1 MRVQLS
7 RLCICLAGA
16 LVACLLH
23 TESARAQTAAT
34 IVGDITDS
42 VGAVAPNITVTVIHE
57 GTKIERKVQT
67 NEAGQYRVT
76 PLNPGT
82 YTIQVEGAGFK
93 REVRTGV
100 VLEVAAVLE
109 VDFALQ
115 IGEVTE
121 TVSITGITPT
131 LQTESASV
139 GSVVDSRELQ
149 HLPVN
154 QRNYTRLILL
164 MPGTSSVSRSQQ
176 QGRDQSGTSLF
187 SVNGGRPQDNNYT
200 LDGVDSNMQMMNS
213 PGISPPMDAIQ
224 EFKVATNT
232 GSEFGRSM
240 GANISMVMKSG
251 TRDLHGTVYEYL
263 RNDKFDANEFFAN
276 RNGLGKTPFRLNQY
290 GVTLG
295 GPVLLPKINLRDKM
309 FWFFSWEGFRR
320 RRGNTLVESV
330 PTEDFRNGNFSSL
343 LTRSEPV
350 YLKDPLLTGRC
361 DSGDQTACF
370 ENNIIPQERINQ
382 SIQKA
387 MAAVVPLPN
396 RPGEIDNLVSNRSQ
410 ANDRDLFNV
419 RWDYSLNSNN
429 TFNFRYSRQNADLRE
444 PQSNPTFTRL
454 SQFDVTNFG
463 GGWVHVFSPTTTLDV
478 GFGFNHPDGGA
489 GVLDKPIT
497 RAEFLDLTGINMY
510 QRDVFGDPLVNL
522 TFGDYETGGGTAEVI
537 GDRIYQSRANLTMVR
552 GKHSWKVGGQYHYR
566 KFYTNTGNPMDGN
579 ADFTG
584 IITSSPRV
592 LRPDGSVENEGSPGF
607 SMADAL
613 LGYPS
618 EIRRGQGNT
627 LTDGIGHFILGY
639 VHDDWRVSKNLT
651 VNLGLMY
658 QFASRPY
665 DSTGRLGNLWVHPDE
680 SGRIIGELMWATT
693 NPEIDPVTGNRNEP
707 ARTFGFGRSLIQN
720 DYNDFAPR
728 IGIAYK
734 LGSKTVI
741 RSGFGIFYNSTF
753 VQELQDL
760 RKFWPF
766 TIQQVFSPNRGTL
779 DLSIT
784 DAGPS
789 FSNTAEIGGWPQNPE
804 NRSPYS
810 MQWNFFIQRELM
822 NDLSLDI
829 GYVGSGSRKQIGY
842 SPFNNAL
849 TPGPGA
855 INPRRLLP
863 QFGDLDGGSNQYN
876 GSYNSLQVSLLKRFS
891 SGFLINTNYTWQ
903 KSLDGQSSLAEVKV
917 QNPFDRRQD
926 YSRSSWDINHVF
938 NFSYVFELPFGK
950 GRKFGANWP
959 KAANLLFGG
968 WSLQGITRLESGPPI
983 NITTGQDIANTGRS
997 SQRPNLV
1004 GDPNAGPKTP
1014 DEWFNTKAF
1023 ALPAPYTFGSAGAFI
1038 TNADGITVIDMALE
1052 KKFQIRENH
1061 ALEFKTEFFNVP
1073 NTVNFGDPSD
1083 EAREL
1088 TNANFGRITTQRTN
1102 PRQIQFSL
1110 RYRF

>member
-1 MRVQLS
+1 MRVRPTHPWFCLS
-7 RLCICLAGA
+7 SVLIVCLFQANN
-16 LVACLLH
+16 V
-23 TESARAQTAAT
+23 SAQTTAT

-42 VGAVAPNITVTVIHE
+42 GGAAAPNVTITVINE

-67 NEAGQYRVT
+67 NESGQYRIT

-82 YTIQVEGAGFK
+82 YTIQVEAVGFK
-93 REVRTGV
+93 REVRSGV
-100 VLEVAAVLE
+100 VLEVGTVLE
-109 VDFALQ
+109 VDFNLQ
-115 IGEVTE
+115 IGQVTE
-121 TVSITGITPT
+121 TISITGVTPS
-131 LQTESASV
+131 LQTEDASV
-139 GSVVDSRELQ
+139 GNVVNSQELKQ
-149 HLPVN
+149 LPVN

-164 MPGTSSVSRSQQ
+164 MPGTSSVTRSQS
-176 QGRDQSGTSLF
+176 QGTAQSGTALF

-276 RNGLGKTPFRLNQY
+276 RSGLGKTPFRLNQY

-295 GPVLLPKINLRDKM
+295 GPVMLPKANLRDKM

-320 RRGNTLVESV
+320 RRGNTLVASV
-330 PTEDFRNGNFSSL
+330 PPAAFRNGDFSSL
-343 LTRSEPV
+343 LTQTTPV
-350 YLKDPLLTGRC
+350 FIKDPLKTGTCNASDR
-361 DSGDQTACF
+361 TACF
-370 ENNIIPQERINQ
+370 TNNIIPTARINPA
-382 SIQKA
+382 IPKA
-387 MAAVVPLPN
+387 LEAVVPLPN
-396 RPGEIDNLVSNRSQ
+396 RTGVTQNLVSNRSQ
-410 ANDRDLFNV
+410 ANDRDLYNV
-419 RWDYSLNSNN
+419 RWDYNLNPSNS
-429 TFNFRYSRQNADLRE
+429 FNFRYSRQNADLRN
-444 PQSNPTFTRL
+444 PQANPAFTTV
-454 SQFDVTNFG
+454 SQFDVTNYG
-463 GGWVHVFSPTTTLDV
+463 ANWVHVFSPTTTLEV
-478 GFGFNHPDGGA
+478 GYGFNHPDGG
-489 GVLDKPIT
+489 GGITDKPIT
-497 RAEFLDLTGINMY
+497 RADFLSRTGLKMF
-510 QRDVFGDPLVNL
+510 QTEVFGDPLVNIG
-522 TFGDYETGGGTAEVI
+522 FGAYATGGGGAELI
-537 GDRIYQSRANLTMVR
+537 GDRIWQGRGNLTMVR
-552 GKHSWKVGGQYHYR
+552 GKHSLRMGGQYHYR

-579 ADFTG
+579 AAFDGGITG
-584 IITSSPRV
+584 FP
-592 LRPDGSVENEGSPGF
+592 
-607 SMADAL
+607 MADAL

-627 LTDGIGHFILGY
+627 LTDGIGHFLLGY
-639 VHDDWRVSKNLT
+639 VSNDWRVSQNLT
-651 VNLGLMY
+651 VNAGLMY
-658 QFASRPY
+658 QLATRPY
-665 DSTGRLGNLWVHPDE
+665 DSTDRLGNLWVHPDAN
-680 SGRIIGELMWATT
+680 GKIIGELMWATT
-693 NPEIDPVTGNRNEP
+693 NPEIDPVTGRRNEP

-720 DYNDFAPR
+720 DYNDVAPR
-728 IGIAYK
+728 LGLAYK

-741 RSGFGIFYNSTF
+741 RAGFGMFYNSTF

-766 TIQQVFSPNRGTL
+766 TIQQVFSPNRGVL

-789 FSNTAEIGGWPQNPE
+789 FSNTAAIGGWPQNPE

-810 MQWNFFIQRELM
+810 MQWNLFVQRELM
-822 NDLSLDI
+822 DDLTMEI

-842 SPFNNAL
+842 SPFNNAI

-855 INPRRLLP
+855 IDPRRLLP
-863 QFGDLDGGSNQYN
+863 NFSDLDGGSNQYN
-876 GSYNSLQVSLLKRFS
+876 GSYNSLQASLIKRFS
-891 SGFLINTNYTWQ
+891 SGSMFNMNYTWQ

-938 NFSYVFELPFGK
+938 NFSYVYELPFGK
-950 GRKFGANWP
+950 SRKFGASWNN
-959 KAANLLFGG
+959 AANLLLGG
-968 WSLQGITRLESGPPI
+968 WALQGITRLESGPPF
-983 NITTGQDIANTGRS
+983 NVTSGRDIANTGRS

-1023 ALPAPYTFGSAGAFI
+1023 ALPAQYTFGTAGAFI
-1038 TNADGITVIDMALE
+1038 TNADGIISIDMGLAKE
-1052 KKFQIRENH
+1052 FRITENH

-1073 NTVNFGDPSD
+1073 NTVNFGDPVG
-1083 EAREL
+1083 AMN
-1088 TNANFGRITTQRTN
+1088 NANFGRITTQRTP
-1102 PRQIQFSL
+1102 PRQIQFNL

>member
-1 MRVQLS
+1 MRVQL
-7 RLCICLAGA
+7 RQICICL
-16 LVACLLH
+16 LVALAACLFQS
-23 TESARAQTAAT
+23 ESARAQTAAT
-34 IVGDITDS
+34 IVGDVTDS
-42 VGAVAPNITVTVIHE
+42 TGAIAPNVAVTIINE

-82 YTIQVEGAGFK
+82 YTIQVEATGFK

-100 VLEVAAVLE
+100 VLEVAAVLK
-109 VDFALQ
+109 VDFSMQ
-115 IGEVTE
+115 VGEVTE
-121 TVSITGITPT
+121 TVGITGVTPV
-131 LQTESASV
+131 LQAEDASV

-164 MPGTSSVSRSQQ
+164 MPGTSSVTRSQQ
-176 QGRDQSGTSLF
+176 QGTAQSGTSLF

-240 GANISMVMKSG
+240 GANVSMVMKSG

-263 RNDKFDANEFFAN
+263 RNDVFDANEFFAN
-276 RNGLGKTPFRLNQY
+276 RSGLGKTPFRLNQY
-290 GVTLG
+290 GATLG
-295 GPVLLPKINLRDKM
+295 GPVLLPKLNLRDKM

-320 RRGNTLVESV
+320 RRGTAMLTSV
-330 PTEDFRNGNFSSL
+330 PTQDFRNGNFSAL
-343 LTRSEPV
+343 LNQSNPI
-350 YLKDPLLTGRC
+350 YIKDPLLSGRC

-370 ENNIIPQERINQ
+370 PNNVIPQQRINQ
-382 SIQKA
+382 AIPKA
-387 MAAVVPLPN
+387 LAAVVPLPN
-396 RPGEIDNLVSNRSQ
+396 RPGLIQNLASNQSQ
-410 ANDRDLFNV
+410 ANDRDLINV
-419 RWDYSLNSNN
+419 RWDYSLNSSN
-429 TFNFRYSRQNADLRE
+429 TFNFRYSHQNADLRD
-444 PQSNPTFTRL
+444 PQSNPTFTRV
-454 SQFDVTNFG
+454 SQFDVTNYG
-463 GGWVHVFSPTTTLDV
+463 ANWVHVFSPTTTLEV
-478 GFGFNHPDGGA
+478 GYGFNHPDGG
-489 GVLDKPIT
+489 GGLLDKPIG
-497 RAEFLDLTGINMY
+497 RAEYLGLTGIKMY
-510 QRDVFGDPLVNL
+510 QTEVFGDPLVNIG
-522 TFGDYETGGGTAEVI
+522 FGSYSTGGGGAEVI

-552 GKHSWKVGGQYHYR
+552 GSHSFKLGGQYHYR
-566 KFYTNTGNPMDGN
+566 NFYTNTGNPMDGN
-579 ADFTG
+579 ADFSG
-584 IITSSPRV
+584 RITSSPEVRDSNNNV
-592 LRPDGSVENEGSPGF
+592 VNPGSPGF
-607 SMADAL
+607 PMADAL
-613 LGYPS
+613 LGYPT

-639 VHDDWRVSKNLT
+639 INDDWRVTKKLT
-651 VNLGLMY
+651 VNFGLMY
-658 QFASRPY
+658 QIATRPY
-665 DSTGRLGNLWVHPDE
+665 DSSNRLGNLWVHPDS
-680 SGRIIGELMWATT
+680 SGKIIGELMWATT
-693 NPEIDPVTGNRNEP
+693 NPEMDPVSGKRNEP
-707 ARTFGFGRSLIQN
+707 ARTFGFGNSLIQN
-720 DYNDFAPR
+720 DYNDLAPR
-728 IGIAYK
+728 IGLAYK
-734 LGSKTVI
+734 LDSKTVI
-741 RSGFGIFYNSTF
+741 RSGFGLFYNSTF
-753 VQELQDL
+753 VQELQDM

-822 NDLSLDI
+822 NDISVDI

-849 TPGPGA
+849 KPGEGS

-863 QFGDLDGGSNQYN
+863 NFGDLDGGSNQYN
-876 GSYNSLQVSLLKRFS
+876 ASYNSLQVSLQKRFS
-891 SGFLINTNYTWQ
+891 GGFLINTNYTWQ

-938 NFSYVFELPFGK
+938 NFSYVYELPFGK
-950 GRKFGANWP
+950 GRKFGANWA
-959 KAANLLFGG
+959 KAANFLIGG
-968 WSLQGITRLESGPPI
+968 WTLQGITRLESGPPI
-983 NITTGQDIANTGRS
+983 NVTSGQDIANTGRS

-1023 ALPAPYTFGSAGAFI
+1023 VLPPQYTFGTAGAFI
-1038 TNADGITVIDMALE
+1038 TNADGIVGIDMALE
-1052 KKFQIRENH
+1052 KKFPIREGH
-1061 ALEFKTEFFNVP
+1061 ALEFKTEFFNIP
-1073 NTVNFGDPSD
+1073 NTVNFGDPQG
-1083 EAREL
+1083 AMN
-1088 TNANFGRITTQRTN
+1088 NANFGKITSQRTN

>member
-1 MRVQLS
+1 MGFQLN
-7 RLCICLAGA
+7 RLGVYLVIA
-16 LVACLLH
+16 LIACLFH
-23 TESARAQTAAT
+23 TNNASAQTAAT

-42 VGAVAPNITVTVIHE
+42 SGAVAPNVTVTVINE
-57 GTKIERKVQT
+57 ATKIERKVQT

-82 YTIQVEGAGFK
+82 YTIQVEAAGFK
-93 REVRTGV
+93 RGERSGV
-100 VLEVAAVLE
+100 VLEVGSVLE
-109 VDFALQ
+109 VDFSLQ
-115 IGEVTE
+115 VGQVTE
-121 TVSITGITPT
+121 TIGITGVTPT
-131 LQTESASV
+131 LQTEEASV
-139 GSVVDSRELQ
+139 GNVVNSQELQ

-176 QGRDQSGTSLF
+176 QGVAQSGTALF

-240 GANISMVMKSG
+240 GANVSMVMKSG

-276 RNGLGKTPFRLNQY
+276 RSGLGKTPFRLNQY

-295 GPVLLPKINLRDKM
+295 GPVLLPKADLRDKM

-320 RRGNTLVESV
+320 RRGGTQLASV
-330 PTEDFRNGNFSSL
+330 PTTAFRNGDFSAL
-343 LTRSEPV
+343 LTQSTPV
-350 YLKDPLLTGRC
+350 FIKDPLKTGSC
-361 DSGDQTACF
+361 NASDKTACF
-370 ENNIIPQERINQ
+370 PNNVIPQARINQ
-382 SIQKA
+382 AIPKA
-387 MAAVVPLPN
+387 LEAVVPLPN
-396 RPGEIDNLVSNRSQ
+396 RSGLIQNLVANRSQ
-410 ANDRDLFNV
+410 ANDRDLYNV
-419 RWDYSLNSNN
+419 RWDYSLNSSNS
-429 TFNFRYSRQNADLRE
+429 FNFRYSHQNADLRD
-444 PQSNPTFTRL
+444 PQSNPAFTRI
-454 SQFDVTNFG
+454 SQFDVTNYG
-463 GGWVHVFSPTTTLDV
+463 ANWIHVFSPTTTLDV
-478 GFGFNHPDGGA
+478 GFGFNRPDGG
-489 GVLDKPIT
+489 GGILDKPIT
-497 RAEFLDLTGINMY
+497 RAEFINRTGIKMY
-510 QRDVFGDPLVNL
+510 QGEVFGDPLISIG
-522 TFGDYETGGGTAEVI
+522 FGAYSTGGGGAEVM
-537 GDRIYQSRANLTMVR
+537 GDRIWQGRGNLTMVR
-552 GKHSWKVGGQYHYR
+552 GKHSLKTGGQYHYR

-579 ADFTG
+579 ATFDGGITG
-584 IITSSPRV
+584 FP
-592 LRPDGSVENEGSPGF
+592 
-607 SMADAL
+607 MADAL

-627 LTDGIGHFILGY
+627 LTDGIGHFLLGY
-639 VHDDWRVSKNLT
+639 VHDDWRVSQNLT
-651 VNLGLMY
+651 VNVGLMY
-658 QFASRPY
+658 QLATRPY
-665 DSTGRLGNLWVHPDE
+665 DSTDRLGNLWVHKDA
-680 SGRIIGELMWATT
+680 SGKVVGELMWAST
-693 NPEIDPVTGNRNEP
+693 NPEIDPVTGRRNEP

-720 DYNDFAPR
+720 DYNDVAPR
-728 IGIAYK
+728 IGLAYK

-741 RSGFGIFYNSTF
+741 RSGFGMFYNSTF

-789 FSNTAEIGGWPQNPE
+789 FSSTAAIGGWPQNPE
-804 NRSPYS
+804 NRSPYA
-810 MQWNFFIQRELM
+810 MQWNLFIQHELM

-842 SPFNNAL
+842 SPFNNAV

-855 INPRRLLP
+855 IDPRRLLP
-863 QFGDLDGGSNQYN
+863 QFSDLDGGSNQYN
-876 GSYNSLQVSLLKRFS
+876 GSYNSLQVSLIKRFS
-891 SGFLINTNYTWQ
+891 HGLLINTNYTWQ
-903 KSLDGQSSLAEVKV
+903 KSLDGQSSLAEAKV

-926 YSRSSWDINHVF
+926 YSRSSWDTNHVF
-938 NFSYVFELPFGK
+938 NFSYVYELPFGK
-950 GRKFGANWP
+950 GRTFGSNWA
-959 KAANLLFGG
+959 KATDMLFGG

-983 NITTGQDIANTGRS
+983 NVTSGRDIANTGRS

-1004 GDPNAGPKTP
+1004 GNPNAGPKTP

-1023 ALPAPYTFGSAGAFI
+1023 AFPAQYTFGTAGQYI
-1038 TNADGITVIDMALE
+1038 TNADGIIVIDMALE
-1052 KKFQIRENH
+1052 KQFPIRENH

-1073 NTVNFGDPSD
+1073 NTVNFGDPTG
-1083 EAREL
+1083 AMN
-1088 TNANFGRITTQRTN
+1088 NANFGKITSQRTN

>member
-1 MRVQLS
+1 MRFHPNRLGVYLS
-7 RLCICLAGA
+7 IA
-16 LVACLLH
+16 LIACLFH
-23 TESARAQTAAT
+23 VENTGAQTAAT

-42 VGAVAPNITVTVIHE
+42 SGAVAPNVTVTVIHE
-57 GTKIERKVQT
+57 GTKIERKVLT

-82 YTIQVEGAGFK
+82 YTIAVEAVGFK
-93 REVRTGV
+93 REVRSGV
-100 VLEVAAVLE
+100 VLEVGAVLE
-109 VDFALQ
+109 VDFSLQ
-115 IGEVTE
+115 VGQVTE
-121 TVSITGITPT
+121 TIGITGVTPA
-131 LQTESASV
+131 LQTEDATV
-139 GSVVDSRELQ
+139 GNVVNSQELK

-176 QGRDQSGTSLF
+176 QGVAQSGTSLF

-240 GANISMVMKSG
+240 GANISMAIKSG

-276 RNGLGKTPFRLNQY
+276 RNRLGKTPFRLNQY

-295 GPVLLPKINLRDKM
+295 GPVVMPKVDLRDKM

-320 RRGNTLVESV
+320 RRGGAQVASA
-330 PTEDFRNGNFSSL
+330 PTEAFRRGDFSALLSQSS
-343 LTRSEPV
+343 PV
-350 YLKDPLLTGRC
+350 YIKDPLKTGAC
-361 DSGDQTACF
+361 AANDQTACF
-370 ENNIIPQERINQ
+370 PNNIIPQDRIN
-382 SIQKA
+382 KA
-387 MAAVVPLPN
+387 IPTALELMVPLPN
-396 RPGEIDNLVSNRSQ
+396 RPGLTQNLVGNRSQ

-419 RWDYSLNSNN
+419 RWDYALNSSDS
-429 TFNFRYSRQNADLRE
+429 FSFRYSKQNADLR
-444 PQSNPTFTRL
+444 NPDGNPLITQV
-454 SQFDVTNFG
+454 SQFDVTNYG
-463 GGWVHVFSPTTTLDV
+463 ATWVHVFSPQTTLEI
-478 GFGFNHPDGGA
+478 GYGFNHPDGGGGLA
-489 GVLDKPIT
+489 EKPVTRTDYLD
-497 RAEFLDLTGINMY
+497 RTGIRMY
-510 QRDVFGDPLVNL
+510 QREVFGDPLINIS
-522 TFGDYETGGGTAEVI
+522 FGSYGIGGATGEVI
-537 GDRIYQSRANLTMVR
+537 GDKIWQSRGNLTMIR
-552 GKHSWKVGGQYHYR
+552 GKHSLKTGGQYHFR
-566 KFYTNTGNPMDGN
+566 KFFTNTANPMNGDAIFSG
-579 ADFTG
+579 AITG
-584 IITSSPRV
+584 FP
-592 LRPDGSVENEGSPGF
+592 
-607 SMADAL
+607 MADAL

-627 LTDGIGHFILGY
+627 LTDGIGHFLLGY
-639 VHDDWRVSKNLT
+639 VHDDWRVSKNLS
-651 VNLGLMY
+651 VNVGLMY
-658 QFASRPY
+658 QFGSRPY
-665 DSTGRLGNLWVHPDE
+665 DSTDRLGNLWVHKDA
-680 SGRIIGELMWATT
+680 SGKVVGELMWATT
-693 NPEIDPVTGNRNEP
+693 NPEIDPVSGRRNEP
-707 ARTFGFGRSLIQN
+707 ARTFGFGRSLIQS

-728 IGIAYK
+728 IGLAYK

-741 RSGFGIFYNSTF
+741 RSGFGVFYNSTF

-784 DAGPS
+784 DPGPS
-789 FSNTAEIGGWPQNPE
+789 FSNTAAIGGWPQNPE

-810 MQWNFFIQRELM
+810 MQWNLFIQRELM

-842 SPFNNAL
+842 SPFNNAI
-849 TPGPGA
+849 TPGPGP
-855 INPRRLLP
+855 IDPRRLLP

-876 GSYNSLQVSLLKRFS
+876 GSYNSLQVSLIKRY
-891 SGFLINTNYTWQ
+891 SGGSMFNMNYTWQ

-938 NFSYVFELPFGK
+938 NFAYVYELPFGK
-950 GRKFGANWP
+950 GRKFGSNWNR
-959 KAANLLFGG
+959 AADLLLGG
-968 WSLQGITRLESGPPI
+968 WSLQGITRLESGPPF
-983 NITTGQDIANTGRS
+983 NVTTGQDIANTGRS

-1023 ALPAPYTFGSAGAFI
+1023 ARPAQFTFGTAGAFI
-1038 TNADGITVIDMALE
+1038 TNADGIISIDMGLAKE
-1052 KKFQIRENH
+1052 FRIRENH
-1061 ALEFKTEFFNVP
+1061 VLEFKTEFFNVP
-1073 NTVNFGDPSD
+1073 NTVNFGDPTG
-1083 EAREL
+1083 AMN
-1088 TNANFGRITTQRTN
+1088 NANFGRITAQRTP
-1102 PRQIQFSL
+1102 PRQIQFNL

>member
-1 MRVQLS
+1 MQVRLS
-7 RLCICLAGA
+7 RISTCLVVGVMVCLSHGEGA
-16 LVACLLH
+16 
-23 TESARAQTAAT
+23 RGQTAAT
-34 IVGDITDS
+34 IVGDVMDS
-42 VGAVAPNITVTVIHE
+42 VGAVAPNVTITVIHE

-82 YTIQVEGAGFK
+82 YTIQVEAAGFK
-93 REVRTGV
+93 KEVRTGV

-109 VDFALQ
+109 VDFSLQ
-115 IGEVTE
+115 VGEVTE
-121 TVSITGITPT
+121 TIGITGVTPT

-164 MPGTSSVSRSQQ
+164 MPGTSSVTRSQQ
-176 QGRDQSGTSLF
+176 QGVNQSGTALF
-187 SVNGGRPQDNNYT
+187 SVNGGRPQDNNFT

-240 GANISMVMKSG
+240 GANVSMVMKSG

-263 RNDKFDANEFFAN
+263 RNDVFDANEFFAN
-276 RNGLGKTPFRLNQY
+276 RSGLGKTPFRLNQY

-295 GPVLLPKINLRDKM
+295 GPVLLPKVDLRDKM

-320 RRGNTLVESV
+320 RRGNTLVASV

-343 LTRSEPV
+343 LNRTTPI
-350 YLKDPLLTGRC
+350 YLKDPLLPGRC

-370 ENNIIPQERINQ
+370 ENNIIPQGRINE
-382 SIQKA
+382 SIQNA
-387 MAAVVPLPN
+387 MEAVVPLPN
-396 RPGEIDNLVSNRSQ
+396 RPGETNNLVSNRSV

-419 RWDYSLNSNN
+419 RWDYSLNSNDS
-429 TFNFRYSRQNADLRE
+429 FNFRYSRQNADLRE

-463 GGWVHVFSPTTTLDV
+463 GNWIHVFSPTTTLEA
-478 GFGFNHPDGGA
+478 GFGFNHPDGGL

-497 RAEFLDLTGINMY
+497 RAEFLDLTGIQMY
-510 QRDVFGDPLVNL
+510 QRDVFGDPLVNIG
-522 TFGDYETGGGTAEVI
+522 FAPYSTGGGGAEVI

-552 GKHSWKVGGQYHYR
+552 GRHSWKVGGQYHYR

-579 ADFTG
+579 ADFSG
-584 IITSSPRV
+584 LITSSPEIRDSAGNLV
-592 LRPDGSVENEGSPGF
+592 NSGSPGF
-607 SMADAL
+607 PMADAL
-613 LGYPS
+613 LGYPA

-627 LTDGIGHFILGY
+627 LTDGIGHFILGF
-639 VHDDWRVSKNLT
+639 VSDDWRVSKNLT

-658 QFASRPY
+658 QVATRPY
-665 DSTGRLGNLWVHPDE
+665 DSTGQLGNLWVHPDE
-680 SGRIIGELMWATT
+680 SGRIVGDLMWATT

-822 NDLSLDI
+822 NDLTLDI

-891 SGFLINTNYTWQ
+891 GGFLLNTNYTWQ

-959 KAANLLFGG
+959 TAANLLLGG
-968 WSLQGITRLESGPPI
+968 WSFQGITRLESGPPI
-983 NITTGQDIANTGRS
+983 NVTTGQDIANTGRS
-997 SQRPNLV
+997 QQRPNLV
-1004 GDPNAGPKTP
+1004 GDPNEGPKTP

-1023 ALPAPYTFGSAGAFI
+1023 VRPAQYTFGNAGAFI
-1038 TNADGITVIDMALE
+1038 TNADGIVGIDIALE
-1052 KKFQIRENH
+1052 KRFPIRENH

-1073 NTVNFGDPSD
+1073 NTVNFGDPVGSMNND
-1083 EAREL
+1083 
-1088 TNANFGRITTQRTN
+1088 NFGRITTQRGN

>member
-1 MRVQLS
+1 MRVHANQLGVYLS
-7 RLCICLAGA
+7 IA
-16 LVACLLH
+16 LIACLFLV
-23 TESARAQTAAT
+23 ESAGAQTAAT

-42 VGAVAPNITVTVIHE
+42 SGSVAPNVTVTVINE
-57 GTKIERKVQT
+57 GTKIERKVLT

-82 YTIQVEGAGFK
+82 YTIQVEASGFK
-93 REVRTGV
+93 REVRSGV

-109 VDFALQ
+109 IDFSLQ
-115 IGEVTE
+115 VGQVTE
-121 TVSITGITPT
+121 TIGVTGVTPT
-131 LQTESASV
+131 LQTEDASV
-139 GSVVDSRELQ
+139 GNVVNSQELK

-164 MPGTSSVSRSQQ
+164 MPGTSSVSRSQN
-176 QGRDQSGTSLF
+176 QGVSQSGTSLF

-240 GANISMVMKSG
+240 GANVSMVMKSG

-276 RNGLGKTPFRLNQY
+276 RSGLGKTPFRLNQY

-295 GPVLLPKINLRDKM
+295 GPVLLPKVDLRDKM

-320 RRGNTLVESV
+320 RRGGAQVASV
-330 PTEDFRNGNFSSL
+330 PTEDFRNGNFSAL
-343 LTRSEPV
+343 LNQSTPI
-350 YLKDPLLTGRC
+350 YIKDPLKTGAC
-361 DSGDQTACF
+361 NASDQTACF
-370 ENNIIPQERINQ
+370 PNNIIPQDRIN
-382 SIQKA
+382 KA
-387 MAAVVPLPN
+387 IPTALEMMVPLPN
-396 RPGEIDNLVSNRSQ
+396 RSGLTQNLVGNRSQ
-410 ANDRDLFNV
+410 ANDRDLFMA
-419 RWDYSLNSNN
+419 RWDYTLNSSDS
-429 TFNFRYSRQNADLRE
+429 FSFRYSKQNADLRS
-444 PQSNPTFTRL
+444 PDGNPLITQV
-454 SQFDVTNFG
+454 SQFDVTNYG
-463 GGWVHVFSPTTTLDV
+463 ATWVHVFSPQTTLEI
-478 GFGFNHPDGGA
+478 GYGYNHPDGGG
-489 GVLDKPIT
+489 GVAEKPVT
-497 RAEFLDLTGINMY
+497 RAEYLNQTGIRMY
-510 QRDVFGDPLVNL
+510 QPEVFGDPLINVSI
-522 TFGDYETGGGTAEVI
+522 GAYGIGGATGEVI
-537 GDRIYQSRANLTMVR
+537 GDKIWQSRGNLTMIR
-552 GKHSWKVGGQYHYR
+552 GKHSLKTGGQYHYR
-566 KFYTNTGNPMDGN
+566 KFFTNTANPMNGDAIFSG
-579 ADFTG
+579 A
-584 IITSSPRV
+584 IT
-592 LRPDGSVENEGSPGF
+592 NF
-607 SMADAL
+607 AMADAL

-627 LTDGIGHFILGY
+627 LTDGIGHFLLGY
-639 VHDDWRVSKNLT
+639 VSDDWRVSKNLT
-651 VNLGLMY
+651 VNAGLMY
-658 QFASRPY
+658 QIATRPY
-665 DSTGRLGNLWVHPDE
+665 DSTNRLGNLWVHKDA
-680 SGRIIGELMWATT
+680 SGKVVGDLMWATT
-693 NPEIDPVTGNRNEP
+693 NPEVDPVTGRRDEP
-707 ARTFGFGRSLIQN
+707 ARTFGFGQSLIQN

-728 IGIAYK
+728 LGIAYK

-741 RSGFGIFYNSTF
+741 RSGFGMFYNSTF
-753 VQELQDL
+753 VQELQDM

-789 FSNTAEIGGWPQNPE
+789 FSNTSAIGGWPQNPE

-810 MQWNFFIQRELM
+810 MQWNLFVQRELM
-822 NDLSLDI
+822 DDLSMEI

-842 SPFNNAL
+842 SPFNNAV
-849 TPGPGA
+849 TPGPGP
-855 INPRRLLP
+855 IDPRRLLP
-863 QFGDLDGGSNQYN
+863 NFSDLDGGSNQYN
-876 GSYNSLQVSLLKRFS
+876 GSYNSLQVSLIKRY
-891 SGFLINTNYTWQ
+891 SGGSMFNMNYTWQ
-903 KSLDGQSSLAEVKV
+903 KSLDGQSSLAEGKA

-938 NFSYVFELPFGK
+938 NFSYVYELPFGK
-950 GRKFGANWP
+950 GRKFGANWNRLG
-959 KAANLLFGG
+959 NLLLGG

-983 NITTGQDIANTGRS
+983 NITSGLDIANTGRS

-1023 ALPAPYTFGSAGAFI
+1023 VFPAPFTFGTAGAFI
-1038 TNADGITVIDMALE
+1038 TNADGTVGIDMALAKE
-1052 KKFQIRENH
+1052 FRIRENH

-1073 NTVNFGDPSD
+1073 NTVNFGDPTG
-1083 EAREL
+1083 AMN
-1088 TNANFGRITTQRTN
+1088 NANFGKITSQRTS
-1102 PRQIQFSL
+1102 PRQIQFNL

>member
-1 MRVQLS
+1 MGVRQS
-7 RLCICLAGA
+7 RLGVGLAMTLIVCLIHTNHAG
-16 LVACLLH
+16 
-23 TESARAQTAAT
+23 AQTAAT
-34 IVGDITDS
+34 IVGDITDGS
-42 VGAVAPNITVTVIHE
+42 GAVAPNVSVTVINE
-57 GTKIERKVQT
+57 GTKLERKVQT

-82 YTIQVEGAGFK
+82 YTIQIEAAGFR

-100 VLEVAAVLE
+100 VLEVSAVLE
-109 VDFALQ
+109 VDFRLQ
-115 IGEVTE
+115 VGEVTD
-121 TVSITGITPT
+121 TIGVTGVTPV
-131 LQTESASV
+131 LQAEDATV
-139 GSVVDSRELQ
+139 GSVVNSKELQ

-154 QRNYTRLILL
+154 ERNYTRLILL

-176 QGRDQSGTSLF
+176 QGNAQSGTALF
-187 SVNGGRPQDNNYT
+187 SVNGGRPQDNNFT

-263 RNDKFDANEFFAN
+263 RNDLFDANEFFAN

-295 GPVLLPKINLRDKM
+295 GPVMLPKANVRDKM

-320 RRGNTLVESV
+320 RRGSTLLTSV
-330 PTEDFRNGNFSSL
+330 PTEAFRNGNFSSL
-343 LTRSEPV
+343 LTGNDPIYIR
-350 YLKDPLLTGRC
+350 DPLLAGNC
-361 DSGDQTACF
+361 DAADQTACF
-370 ENNIIPQERINQ
+370 PNNVIPQARINQ
-382 SIQKA
+382 AIPKA
-387 MAAVVPLPN
+387 MAAIVPLPN
-396 RPGEIDNLVSNRSQ
+396 RPGETSNLVSNRSV
-410 ANDRDLFNV
+410 ANDRDLYNV
-419 RWDYSLNSNN
+419 RWDYSLNSSNS
-429 TFNFRYSRQNADLRE
+429 FNFRYSHQNADLRE

-454 SQFDVTNFG
+454 SQFDVTNYG
-463 GGWVHVFSPTTTLDV
+463 GGWVHVFGPTTTLDV
-478 GFGFNHPDGGA
+478 GFGYNHPDGGL
-489 GVLDKPIT
+489 GVLDKPISRT
-497 RAEFLDLTGINMY
+497 EFLDLTGIAMY
-510 QRDVFGDPLVNL
+510 QREVYGDPLVNIG
-522 TFGDYETGGGTAEVI
+522 FGAYSTGGGGAEVI
-537 GDRIYQSRANLTMVR
+537 GDRIWQTRANLTMVR
-552 GKHSWKVGGQYHYR
+552 GKHSWKFGGQYHYR

-579 ADFTG
+579 ADFSGVLTG
-584 IITSSPRV
+584 FP
-592 LRPDGSVENEGSPGF
+592 
-607 SMADAL
+607 MADAL

-627 LTDGIGHFILGY
+627 LTDGIGNFALAY
-639 VHDDWRVSKNLT
+639 VSDDWRISQNLT
-651 VNLGLMY
+651 LNLGLMY
-658 QFASRPY
+658 QLAPRPH
-665 DSTGRLGNLWVHPDE
+665 DSTGRLGNLWVHRDD
-680 SGRIIGELMWATT
+680 SGRIVGDLMWATT
-693 NPEIDPVTGNRNEP
+693 NPEIDPVTGRRNEP
-707 ARTFGFGRSLIQN
+707 ARTFGFGSSLIQN

-728 IGIAYK
+728 VGIAYK

-766 TIQQVFSPNRGTL
+766 TIQQVFSPNRGAL

-789 FSNTAEIGGWPQNPE
+789 FSNTSEIGGWPQNPE

-822 NDLSLDI
+822 NDISLDI

-842 SPFNNAL
+842 APFNNAL
-849 TPGPGA
+849 TPGPGP

-876 GSYNSLQVSLLKRFS
+876 GSYNSLQVSVLKRFS
-891 SGFLINTNYTWQ
+891 KGLLINTNYSWQ
-903 KSLDGQSSLAEVKV
+903 KSLDGQSSLAEGKT
-917 QNPFDRRQD
+917 QNPFDRRAD
-926 YSRSSWDINHVF
+926 YSRSSWDVNHVF
-938 NFSYVFELPFGK
+938 NFSYVYELPLGK
-950 GRKFGANWP
+950 GRRFGARWGR
-959 KAANLLFGG
+959 AAEAIFGG
-968 WSLQGITRLESGPPI
+968 WTLQGLTRLESGPPVFI
-983 NITTGQDIANTGRS
+983 GTGQDIANTGRS

-1023 ALPAPYTFGSAGAFI
+1023 AVPAPFTFGNAGQYI
-1038 TNADGITVIDMALE
+1038 TNADGMISIDMALE
-1052 KKFQIRENH
+1052 KKFKIREGH

-1073 NTVNFGDPSD
+1073 NTVNFGSPEGSM
-1083 EAREL
+1083 
-1088 TNANFGRITTQRTN
+1088 NNSNFGRITSQRTN
-1102 PRQIQFSL
+1102 PRQIQFTL